1 MYVNHYNP
9 KRANNLL
16 SKHCSATKEGKLL
29 RKEVL
34 DSFCYVT
41 LALDTAIQS
50 LFNSFYIG
58 SNALKCNDI
67 FVIHICLFK

>member
-41 LALDTAIQS
+41 LALDTAI
-50 LFNSFYIG
+50 
-58 SNALKCNDI
+58 
-67 FVIHICLFK
+67 